1 MDKLIRID
9 NKEVGFRATALT
21 PRLYRHWLSRDIMV
35 DMNKLQKAIMKAE
48 EDELSVVDL
57 EIFEN
62 LAWVMAK
69 QYDNTIPDSPEE
81 WLDTF
86 NTFLIYEI
94 LPEILDLWSANQL
107 TTASSKKK

>member
-1 MDKLIRID
+1 MDKLIQID
-9 NKEVGFRATALT
+9 DREVGFRATALT

-35 DMNKLQKAIMKAE
+35 DMNRLQKAMAKAA
-48 EDELSVVDL
+48 EDELSVADL

-69 QYDNTIPDSPEE
+69 QYDNSVPDSPDE

-86 NTFLIYEI
+86 DTFVIYEI
-94 LPEILDLWSANQL
+94 LPQIIDLWARNQQ
-107 TTASSKKK
+107 TTATSKKK